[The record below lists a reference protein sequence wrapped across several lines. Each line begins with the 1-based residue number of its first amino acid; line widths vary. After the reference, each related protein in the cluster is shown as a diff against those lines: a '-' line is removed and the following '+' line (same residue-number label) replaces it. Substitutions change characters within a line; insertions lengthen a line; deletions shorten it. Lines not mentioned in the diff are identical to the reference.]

1 MLEFI
6 LKMLQVLYFVNS
18 CSKYVKCSILLVISV
33 VVLGGFS
40 NDVTSQTKQNIE
52 EIQSVINLQI
62 KAMARDD
69 WEGAFEYASL
79 EIRSAIG
86 SSESFKNM
94 VLSKY
99 GIVYR
104 PRIVSFKKI
113 RLFKGNPAQKV
124 YMVGSNGKAAI
135 VIYFM
140 LIQKDKSWLIN
151 GVQLFPANG
160 ISA

>member
-1 MLEFI
+1 
-6 LKMLQVLYFVNS
+6 MLQMLHFMNGFG
-18 CSKYVKCSILLVISV
+18 KYVKRSILLIISL
-33 VVLGGFS
+33 VVLSGFAK
-40 NDVTSQTKQNIE
+40 DVTSQTKQNIE
-52 EIQSVINLQI
+52 RIQSVINLQI

-69 WEGAFEYASL
+69 WDEAFRYASL
-79 EIRSAIG
+79 EIRSSIG

-104 PRIVSFKKI
+104 PRIVSFKNI

-124 YMVGSNGKAAI
+124 YMVDSNGKTAI

-140 LIQKDKSWLIN
+140 LMQKDKSWLIN
-151 GVQLFPANG
+151 GVQLFPAKG

>member
-1 MLEFI
+1 
-6 LKMLQVLYFVNS
+6 MLQMLHFMNS
-18 CSKYVKCSILLVISV
+18 FGKYVKRSILLIISL
-33 VVLGGFS
+33 VVLSGFAK
-40 NDVTSQTKQNIE
+40 DVTSQTKQNIE
-52 EIQSVINLQI
+52 RIQSVINLQI

-69 WEGAFEYASL
+69 WEEAFRYASL
-79 EIRSAIG
+79 EIRSSIG

-104 PRIVSFKKI
+104 PRIVSFKNI

-124 YMVGSNGKAAI
+124 YMVDSNGKTAI

-140 LIQKDKSWLIN
+140 LMQKDKSWLIN
-151 GVQLFPANG
+151 GVQLFPAKG

>member
-1 MLEFI
+1 ML
-6 LKMLQVLYFVNS
+6 S
-18 CSKYVKCSILLVISV
+18 
-33 VVLGGFS
+33 GFAK
-40 NDVTSQTKQNIE
+40 NLTSQTKYNIE
-52 EIQSVINLQI
+52 KIQAVINLQI

-69 WEGAFEYASL
+69 WEGAFRYASL
-79 EIRSAIG
+79 EIRSSIG
-86 SSESFKNM
+86 SPESFKNM
-94 VLSKY
+94 VISKY

-104 PRIVSFKKI
+104 PRIVSFKNI

-124 YMVGSNGKAAI
+124 YMVGSIGKAFI

-151 GVQLFPANG
+151 GVQLFPVRG

>member
-1 MLEFI
+1 
-6 LKMLQVLYFVNS
+6 MLQMLCFMNGFR
-18 CSKYVKCSILLVISV
+18 KHVKCSILLIISIIVIS
-33 VVLGGFS
+33 GFAK
-40 NDVTSQTKQNIE
+40 DVTSQTKQNIE

-62 KAMARDD
+62 NAMARDD
-69 WEGAFEYASL
+69 WEEAFRYASL
-79 EIRSAIG
+79 EIRNSIG
-86 SSESFKNM
+86 SSESFKNL

-99 GIVYR
+99 GAVYR

-113 RLFKGNPAQKV
+113 QLFKGNPAQKV
-124 YMVGSNGKAAI
+124 YVVDSNGKAVI

-151 GVQLFPANG
+151 GVQLFPAKG

>member
-1 MLEFI
+1 M
-6 LKMLQVLYFVNS
+6 
-18 CSKYVKCSILLVISV
+18 IS
-33 VVLGGFS
+33 GFAKDS
-40 NDVTSQTKQNIE
+40 TSQTKKNIE

-62 KAMARDD
+62 KAMAQDD
-69 WEGAFEYASL
+69 WEAAFRYASL
-79 EIRSAIG
+79 EIRSSIG
-86 SSESFKNM
+86 SPESFKNM

-99 GIVYR
+99 SIVYC

-113 RLFKGNPAQKV
+113 QLFEGNLVQKV
-124 YMVGSNGKAAI
+124 YMVDAHGKAAI
-135 VIYFM
+135 VVYFM